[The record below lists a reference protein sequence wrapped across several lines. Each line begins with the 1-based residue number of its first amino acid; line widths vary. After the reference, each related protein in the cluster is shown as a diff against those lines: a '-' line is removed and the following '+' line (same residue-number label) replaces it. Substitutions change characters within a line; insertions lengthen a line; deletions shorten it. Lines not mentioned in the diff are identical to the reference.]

1 MGMKDNQRLQIE
13 QQGGSLRIT
22 IPFGTREKIWMA
34 IAVTCMLCF
43 GMMMALVGELAAR
56 SVTHSWPLL
65 AIPFVILGVIVG
77 FYLLSLLIINSMPGS
92 VIEYDGKTLS
102 IGSSGS
108 ERRTSWPREKIK
120 ALRVSRLPM
129 VPVAN
134 IVIQPANDPSVR
146 AGIYGR
152 RDLEAAM
159 AKLREAMGLATK
171 DRK

>member
-1 MGMKDNQRLQIE
+1 MADNQRLQIE
-13 QQGGSLRIT
+13 QQGASLRIT

-34 IAVTCMLCF
+34 IAVTCMLFF
-43 GMMMALVGELAAR
+43 GVMMSMVGELAAR

-92 VIEYDGKTLS
+92 VIEYNGKTLS
-102 IGSSGS
+102 IGSIGS
-108 ERRTSWPREKIK
+108 ERRTKWPGEKIK
-120 ALRVSRLPM
+120 SLRVSRLPM

-134 IVIQPANDPSVR
+134 LVIQPVGDASVR

-152 RDLEAAM
+152 RDLQAAA
-159 AKLREAMGLATK
+159 AKLREAMGLPNK

>member
-1 MGMKDNQRLQIE
+1 
-13 QQGGSLRIT
+13 
-22 IPFGTREKIWMA
+22 
-34 IAVTCMLCF
+34 
-43 GMMMALVGELAAR
+43 
-56 SVTHSWPLL
+56 
-65 AIPFVILGVIVG
+65 
-77 FYLLSLLIINSMPGS
+77 
-92 VIEYDGKTLS
+92 
-102 IGSSGS
+102 
-108 ERRTSWPREKIK
+108 
-120 ALRVSRLPM
+120 M